1 MKNKNTR
8 FYINTSALLIML
20 VLIASLPAHGQRQS
34 GRVYEFINLP
44 ATARITALGGYAVPS
59 FDNDLGMALYFPSL
73 INQDIKNQLSLN
85 FVDYFGD
92 ISFGTAAFSTGFPRI
107 GNLTIAVQYVNYGTF
122 TETDEFGNILG
133 SFGAGEYAIQ
143 FGWGRSLDDRF
154 RIGSNLKILT
164 SSLEQYSSLG
174 IAADISVAYLHSER
188 GIASS
193 MVIRNIGRQIIKF
206 NSNNA
211 EKLPFDIV
219 IGASKKLLKAPLRF
233 SIVAHNLHD
242 FDLTYDELAM
252 GEGTALSQNGSEVS
266 ANGGMGNI
274 SDMLFRH
281 LVFGMEFLPFENFTF
296 SLGYNYRRR
305 QEMKVDSR
313 ISTVG
318 LSWGV
323 GIKINRFRLSYGRSN
338 YHLAG
343 SPNHFSISANLDEL
357 FVRYGDGNVMR

>member
-1 MKNKNTR
+1 ML
-8 FYINTSALLIML
+8 ALN
-20 VLIASLPAHGQRQS
+20 AGLPAHGQRQS

-73 INQDIKNQLSLN
+73 INQGLENQLSLN

-107 GNLTIAVQYVNYGTF
+107 GNLTMAVQYVNYGTF

-143 FGWGRSLDDRF
+143 FGWGRSLNDRF

-164 SSLEQYSSLG
+164 SSFEQYSSLG
-174 IAADISVAYLHSER
+174 IATDISLAYLHSER

-219 IGASKKLLKAPLRF
+219 IGASKKLLNAPFRF
-233 SIVAHNLHD
+233 SIVAHNLHN
-242 FDLTYDELAM
+242 FDLTYNDLTADERFGM
-252 GEGTALSQNGSEVS
+252 SQNGSVIDTNE
-266 ANGGMGNI
+266 GLGNI

-281 LVFGMEFLPFENFTF
+281 IVFGMEFLPFENFIF

-323 GIKINRFRLSYGRSN
+323 GVKINRFKLSYGRSN
-338 YHLAG
+338 FHLAG
-343 SPNHFSISANLDEL
+343 SPNHFSISTNVDEL
-357 FVRYGDGNVMR
+357 FVRDGNSNIIR